1 MQLDNNKNDILK
13 KAIANFFP
21 EEGNWSFNCFRKS
34 KKLKMK
40 NLPCH
45 LRDNEWLA
53 NMIKKEK
60 KLTYISV
67 EEILEFITNSEEFQ
81 EKRHS
86 YEQEIVKQQI
96 ILMDK
101 GEKNWLIDEEYG
113 GDLIWLNPKCDIGF
127 RKGIVD
133 TLSAIGID
141 KEAIEEGIEKNS
153 NLWKESYMKSAY
165 YNQYNLLDKLP
176 SEIDLEHQKQWLKYR
191 KYEYYQNHKESVD
204 KYGKVLEEMK
214 ISIEEAQELKKYL
227 DEKNLEMNPI
237 LKEEKPKTL
246 FKRFINRNKK

>member
-1 MQLDNNKNDILK
+1 MQQENSKLIE
-13 KAIANFFP
+13 AINNFFP
-21 EEGNWSFNCFRKS
+21 KEGNWNSSCYIRPKT
-34 KKLKMK
+34 LRMT

-45 LRDNEWLA
+45 LRDNIWLA

-60 KLTYISV
+60 KLTNISI
-67 EEILEFITNSEEFQ
+67 EEVLEFITNSEEFQ
-81 EKRHS
+81 EKRHR

-113 GDLIWLNPKCDIGF
+113 GDLIWLHPKCDIGF

-133 TLSAIGID
+133 TLSAIGLD
-141 KEAIEEGIEKNS
+141 EEAIEEGLEVGADIWREK
-153 NLWKESYMKSAY
+153 YMRAAY
-165 YNQYNLLDKLP
+165 ENQYNLLDKLP
-176 SEIDLEHQKQWLKYR
+176 SEIDLEHQKKWLKYR

-214 ISIEEAQELKKYL
+214 MNEEEAQELKKYL
-227 DEKNLEMNPI
+227 DEKNLEMNPQ
-237 LKEEKPKTL
+237 LKEEKPTTL
-246 FKRFINRNKK
+246 FKRFIKRNKK